1 MGESGQALSL
11 QFGFRRRLCSKIL
24 RKKQSKKNVVL
35 GQASPLVPVVA
46 AKGRQWSQAGRGVA
60 RETATR
66 ARGSLVTW
74 LLWRWICRS
83 LIFFPSFILFF
94 SFLHWNLLLSILDG
108 QLRCRTRCRWTWWRW
123 LKWPPCWIDWRPGW
137 WRRPAPLACRRP
149 PPVVPARNP
158 VTGPAAGV
166 YGEEREH
173 GSQLVTQP
181 PVARPHH
188 LLRPSSPA
196 ARGSSE
202 DPST

>member
-11 QFGFRRRLCSKIL
+11 QFGSEGDFAAKSLG
-24 RKKQSKKNVVL
+24 QSKARRTWCWVRPHRGFPWSRPK
-35 GQASPLVPVVA
+35 GASGARLA
-46 AKGRQWSQAGRGVA
+46 AVWGRKWQ
-60 RETATR
+60 TR

-83 LIFFPSFILFF
+83 LIFPSFILFF

-137 WRRPAPLACRRP
+137 RRHRAPLMCRRP

-196 ARGSSE
+196 ARGSSV
-202 DPST
+202 DPSS